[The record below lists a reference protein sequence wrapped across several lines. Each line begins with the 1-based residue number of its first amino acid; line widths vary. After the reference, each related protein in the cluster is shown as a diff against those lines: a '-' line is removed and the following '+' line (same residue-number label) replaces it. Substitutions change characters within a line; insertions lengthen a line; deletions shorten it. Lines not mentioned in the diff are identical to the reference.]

1 MKLTFLGAAREVTGS
16 CTLIEAGGHRFLVD
30 CGMEQGKDVYPNA
43 DLPCAPGEIEAILLT
58 HAHIDHSGRI
68 PYLYKNGFRG
78 PIYSTDATMDLC
90 EIMLE
95 DSAHIQEQEAEWK
108 NRKAQRSGNELVE
121 PDYTV
126 EDAMAVMK
134 QFVPQS
140 YGKPLEVFPGIT
152 ATFTDVGHLL
162 GSASITLQVTEN
174 GESQTIVFSG
184 DIGNLDQPLIRNPQY
199 LTNADFVVMESTYGD
214 RTHGPKPDYVAEL
227 TQILQETFDRG
238 GNVYHGRVKA
248 LAEGAREGGLK
259 F

>member
-108 NRKAQRSGNELVE
+108 NRKAMRSGAEMIE
-121 PDYTV
+121 PDYT
-126 EDAMAVMK
+126 ALQAS
-134 QFVPQS
+134 QARPALRART
-140 YGKPLEVFPGIT
+140 PLSLRDISPR
-152 ATFTDVGHLL
+152 
-162 GSASITLQVTEN
+162 S
-174 GESQTIVFSG
+174 GESPFDKGAS
-184 DIGNLDQPLIRNPQY
+184 LSPL
-199 LTNADFVVMESTYGD
+199 
-214 RTHGPKPDYVAEL
+214 
-227 TQILQETFDRG
+227 RG
-238 GNVYHGRVKA
+238 FGGTPEFKVE
-248 LAEGAREGGLK
+248 EGAGALRTK
-259 F
+259 SNTAFV